1 MKLKHVCGRMG
12 VYRVSGKAETD
23 LAKMYEYGI
32 ETFGLEQAQAY
43 LLGMHALFQVLANNT
58 YLGRD
63 ASEFILS
70 LKRFSYKSHTIF
82 YIPTDIDILIVRVL
96 NQSMDY
102 ENNL

>member
-1 MKLKHVCGRMG
+1 MG
-12 VYRVSGKAETD
+12 VYKISRKAEID

-32 ETFGLEQAQAY
+32 ETFGLKQAQGY
-43 LLGMHALFQVLANNT
+43 LFGIHDIFQVLSDNSS
-58 YLGRD
+58 LGRD
-63 ASEFILS
+63 VSEFVLS

-82 YIPTDIDILIVRVL
+82 YLATAIDILIVRVL

>member
-1 MKLKHVCGRMG
+1 MG
-12 VYRVSGKAETD
+12 VYKVSRKAEMD

-32 ETFGLEQAQAY
+32 ETFGLKQAKEY
-43 LLGMHALFQVLANNT
+43 LLGMHTLFQVLADNT
-58 YLGRD
+58 NLGRD

-82 YIPTDIDILIVRVL
+82 YITTDIDILIIRVL

-102 ENNL
+102 EKNL

>member
-1 MKLKHVCGRMG
+1 MGIYKL
-12 VYRVSGKAETD
+12 SGKAEID

-32 ETFGLEQAQAY
+32 ERFGLKQAKIY
-43 LLGMHALFQVLANNT
+43 LFGTHDLFQILADNVN
-58 YLGRD
+58 LGRD
-63 ASEFILS
+63 ASEFVFS

-82 YIPTDIDILIVRVL
+82 YLTTDINILIVRIL